1 MRRKFLFEYDM
12 TFMTILSVVLFII
25 PSLVVYGYY
34 LLTRGKAL
42 NVVDSFFIKVFS
54 DDISTSKMVL
64 VYVIFIVIMFLWMVL
79 HEIIHGI
86 FYVYKGAN
94 KKNITFGAALEKGV
108 FYCRCG
114 EYVYK
119 ETVMTS
125 LLAPFLIIG
134 VITLFIGMLIH
145 SYLLMILSVINISGA
160 AGDLAMFMFFLDQ
173 HDKNL
178 RFIEFGDTLTFAI
191 ESYEDLSQKHNKGVV
206 FKKEVFN
213 ENELPVNDNSKKISI
228 SAGSYVIVFIFILI
242 IAILVSLA
250 YFL

>member
-86 FYVYKGAN
+86 FVHLGYNDYAQNEQLVQALGNAIYQGFNIKAESEGAI
-94 KKNITFGAALEKGV
+94 KNDF
-108 FYCRCG
+108 
-114 EYVYK
+114 
-119 ETVMTS
+119 
-125 LLAPFLIIG
+125 
-134 VITLFIGMLIH
+134 
-145 SYLLMILSVINISGA
+145 
-160 AGDLAMFMFFLDQ
+160 
-173 HDKNL
+173 
-178 RFIEFGDTLTFAI
+178 
-191 ESYEDLSQKHNKGVV
+191 
-206 FKKEVFN
+206 
-213 ENELPVNDNSKKISI
+213 
-228 SAGSYVIVFIFILI
+228 
-242 IAILVSLA
+242 
-250 YFL
+250 